1 MNYNSMIKEKETVMN
16 YEGEKAYKMTPEME
30 LYTAV
35 VTSALSDK
43 FYESNDE
50 RMERIAALIRQVDPQ
65 FVAKLA
71 VYTRTQMNLRS
82 IPMLLIV
89 ELAKIHNGDSL
100 VRRTIEQCVL
110 RADEIMELLMC
121 YQLRNSE
128 GKGVKKLSKLSRQ
141 VQEGL
146 KSAFNRFDE
155 YQFAKYNRS
164 NLEVKLRDALF
175 IVHPKAESEAQ
186 QAIFDKIVSDSLQT
200 PYTWETQLSELGQKS
215 FASQEEK
222 QAAVK
227 ALWEELIDSNK
238 VGYMALLRNLR
249 NILQAQVSPAHIE
262 KVAAT
267 ISDPVKVE
275 NSKQL
280 PFRFLAAYKELTGV
294 TSVHTSTLLSALERA
309 VKASVANL
317 EGFGPDTNVL
327 VAADV
332 SGSMFSPI
340 SMRSSVMNYD
350 IGILLSMLLKSKC
363 SSVIS
368 GMFGDT
374 WEVLNLPQE
383 NILANTI
390 EMKEREGEV
399 GYSTNGYAV
408 IDYLIENNIRMDKVM
423 MFTDT
428 SAATSTL
435 VSGPNP
441 SRLATDAFTALSSAE
456 SNVLVC
462 TDVTLV
468 SSLYAARKRN
478 GNCFEFSTFTGSEM
492 VAATFSICAGD
503 TCAWRIFLRL
513 RRSAIYPTLFESMS
527 SSHNAFTAAC
537 FSSCE
542 ANDFCP
548 SSESCVSQ
556 V

>member
-16 YEGEKAYKMTPEME
+16 HEGAKAYKMTPEME

-50 RMERIAALIRQVDPQ
+50 RMDRIAALIRQVDPQ

-82 IPMLLIV
+82 IPLFLIV

-100 VRRTIEQCVL
+100 VKSTIEQCVL

-128 GKGVKKLSKLSRQ
+128 GKGIKKLSKLSRQ

-164 NLEVKLRDALF
+164 NLEVKLKDALF
-175 IVHPKAESEAQ
+175 IVHPKASSEAQ
-186 QAIFDKIVSDSLQT
+186 QEIFDKIVSNTLQT
-200 PYTWETQLSELGQKS
+200 PYTWETQLSELGQKN
-215 FASQEEK
+215 FDSQEEK

-249 NILQAQVSPAHIE
+249 NILQAQVSPVHIE

-267 ISDPVKVE
+267 LSDPVKVE
-275 NSKQL
+275 KSKQM
-280 PFRFLAAYKELTGV
+280 PFRFLAAYKELMGV
-294 TSVHTSTLLSALERA
+294 ESVHTAAVLTALEKA
-309 VKASVANL
+309 VKESVNNL
-317 EGFGPDTNVL
+317 EGFGADTSVL

-332 SGSMFSPI
+332 SGSMFSSI
-340 SMRSSVMNYD
+340 SDRSSVMQFD

-374 WEVLNLPQE
+374 WKVLNLPQE

-390 EMKEREGEV
+390 EMQRREGEV
-399 GYSTNGYAV
+399 GYSTNGYLV
-408 IDYLIENNIRMDKVM
+408 IDYLIANDIKIDKVM
-423 MFTDT
+423 MFTDMQMWDSRRGDNHIQKIWEQYRQKYPESKLYLFDLSGYGNT
-428 SAATSTL
+428 PVELTKDNAVL
-435 VSGPNP
+435 VSGWSDMVFDVLKAIENGE
-441 SRLATDAFTALSSAE
+441 DAIAQINKVE
-456 SNVLVC
+456 
-462 TDVTLV
+462 
-468 SSLYAARKRN
+468 
-478 GNCFEFSTFTGSEM
+478 
-492 VAATFSICAGD
+492 I
-503 TCAWRIFLRL
+503 
-513 RRSAIYPTLFESMS
+513 
-527 SSHNAFTAAC
+527 
-537 FSSCE
+537 
-542 ANDFCP
+542 
-548 SSESCVSQ
+548 
-556 V
+556 

>member
-1 MNYNSMIKEKETVMN
+1 MIKEQETVMN
-16 YEGEKAYKMTPEME
+16 HEGEKAYKMTPEME

-155 YQFAKYNRS
+155 YQFAKYDRS
-164 NLEVKLRDALF
+164 NLEVKLKDALF
-175 IVHPKAESEAQ
+175 LVHPKANSQEQ
-186 QAIFDKIVSDSLQT
+186 QEVFDKIVSDSLKT
-200 PYTWETQLSELGQKS
+200 PYTWETQLSELGQKH
-215 FASQEEK
+215 FASQEKK
-222 QAAVK
+222 QAALK
-227 ALWEELIDSNK
+227 TLWEELIDSGK

-249 NILQAQVSPAHIE
+249 NNLQANVSPSHIE
-262 KVAAT
+262 KVASH
-267 ISDPVKVE
+267 ICDPAKVAK
-275 NSKQL
+275 SKQL
-280 PFRFLAAYKELTGV
+280 PFRFLAAYKELMNV
-294 TSVHTSTLLSALERA
+294 ASVHTATMLSALEKA
-309 VKASVANL
+309 VRESVNNL
-317 EGFGPDTNVL
+317 EGFGADTNVL

-332 SGSMFSPI
+332 SGSMFSTI
-340 SMRSSVMNYD
+340 SPKSSVMNYD

-368 GMFGDT
+368 GMFGNS
-374 WEVLNLPQE
+374 WKVLNLPQE

-390 EMKEREGEV
+390 EMKRREGEV
-399 GYSTNGYAV
+399 GYSTNGYKV
-408 IDYLIENNIRMDKVM
+408 IDYLVDNNIKMDKVM
-423 MFTDT
+423 MFTDMQMWD
-428 SAATSTL
+428 SRFADKHLQASWNRYRQMYPEAKLYLFDLAGYGDAPVRL
-435 VSGPNP
+435 VSDDVILIAGW
-441 SRLATDAFTALSSAE
+441 SDKVFDVLKAIESGEDTLAQINKIE
-456 SNVLVC
+456 
-462 TDVTLV
+462 
-468 SSLYAARKRN
+468 
-478 GNCFEFSTFTGSEM
+478 
-492 VAATFSICAGD
+492 I
-503 TCAWRIFLRL
+503 
-513 RRSAIYPTLFESMS
+513 
-527 SSHNAFTAAC
+527 
-537 FSSCE
+537 
-542 ANDFCP
+542 
-548 SSESCVSQ
+548 
-556 V
+556 